1 MELLLVI
8 YFLYARG
15 PVPRGRINEELGET
29 SQRKIKALL
38 LEAHPASY
46 TCCSF
51 SRSPSFSSVAAA
63 LVGADRVYQEDQDFF
78 LLAAKEPPL
87 LCSCRFMGTVGRGPD
102 LVCDFAR
109 ATHSYCRRDFQLLH
123 CQC

>member
-38 LEAHPASY
+38 
-46 TCCSF
+46 CS
-51 SRSPSFSSVAAA
+51 
-63 LVGADRVYQEDQDFF
+63 GG
-78 LLAAKEPPL
+78 
-87 LCSCRFMGTVGRGPD
+87 FMGIVGQGPD
-102 LVCDFAR
+102 LV
-109 ATHSYCRRDFQLLH
+109 
-123 CQC
+123 